1 MKGVSSRFH
10 ARRACNPGVA
20 RPVVTAAVLCPAV
33 WEEIT
38 AVLVMVPW
46 AQGWTTPATR
56 SVAVAPG
63 ARGAEGEQACQGR
76 QVIPPSRE

>member
-10 ARRACNPGVA
+10 ARRACGGQTG
-20 RPVVTAAVLCPAV
+20 VVTAAVLCPAV

-63 ARGAEGEQACQGR
+63 ARVPKESRPCQGR